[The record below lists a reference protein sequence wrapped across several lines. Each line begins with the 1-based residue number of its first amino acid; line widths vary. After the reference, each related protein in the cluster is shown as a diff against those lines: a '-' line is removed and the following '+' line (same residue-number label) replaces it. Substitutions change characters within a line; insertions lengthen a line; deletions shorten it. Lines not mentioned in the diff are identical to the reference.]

1 MTRTHDIWAFQ
12 VVEAAGIYRYQTR
25 LRCGRAARAARAFF
39 PSFSFFFFLFPSF
52 FAKTPKKCRARH
64 SFDAFLDIIQR
75 LDIPGYRVKEPGYSR
90 STVIGAASWVGLIT
104 TERRSE
110 VRPANMNP
118 TVRMPRTARIFCAH
132 AWWQVG
138 DGRVQDGSLCKLQA
152 GRLAQVQ
159 PADLLHHVCCALQLQ
174 GRG

>member
-1 MTRTHDIWAFQ
+1 M
-12 VVEAAGIYRYQTR
+12 
-25 LRCGRAARAARAFF
+25 L
-39 PSFSFFFFLFPSF
+39 S
-52 FAKTPKKCRARH
+52 
-64 SFDAFLDIIQR
+64 LDIIQR

-90 STVIGAASWVGLIT
+90 STVIETASWVGLIT

-110 VRPANMNP
+110 VRAANMNL
-118 TVRMPRTARIFCAH
+118 TVCVARSARIFCVR

-138 DGRVQDGSLCKLQA
+138 DARVQDGSLRKLQA